1 MGLAGE
7 EQWQGGFSTPDKRNS
22 MCGPETGVGGEKERH
37 VQGTTRSSST
47 GGEGRVGE
55 MKLNREG
62 GGRSSGASG

>member
-22 MCGPETGVGGEKERH
+22 MCGPETGVGRVKERH
-37 VQGTTRSSST
+37 VQGTTRSSSP

-55 MKLNREG
+55 MKLSREAG
-62 GGRSSGASG
+62 SQSTGASG